1 VVGSWSKALRGG
13 AMHDVIIK
21 NPQLILLDEALEW
34 THTAAE
40 KEIQDG

>member
-1 VVGSWSKALRGG
+1 
-13 AMHDVIIK
+13 MHDVIIK
-21 NPQLILLDEALEW
+21 NPQLILLDEAGNDTTSALEW